1 MAKTG
6 LVPASE
12 NLLLMQREQIRA
24 MVRHLPVGE
33 RAPFSRRAKA
43 ACQYLRAAKEDYGK
57 AYTIAC
63 AMMENW
69 RLLGLELPELI
80 KAGRPKKKPGNF
92 NGLTLGGLGVDE
104 NESKRCQ
111 KMAQISEKEFTEWL
125 DSLRNEPRYQLPSLF
140 MTANSVHVSHNS
152 GEHEWYT
159 PGDYIEAAKQVL
171 GEIDL
176 DPASS
181 AKAQEMVGA
190 RTWYDESEDGLEKD
204 WSGRVWL
211 NPPYTSGVIDSFMA
225 KLRESF
231 DAGAV
236 TAAISLTNNATDT
249 DWFSGAAESASAI
262 CLVAKRVKFLDA
274 DGNPG
279 APLQGQVCLYFG
291 YRPEAFVDSFAVFG
305 GMWVKP

>member
-1 MAKTG
+1 MASTG

-12 NLLLMQREQIRA
+12 NLLLKQTEQIREI
-24 MVRHLPVGE
+24 VRQLPVEE
-33 RAPFSRRAKA
+33 RAPWSRKAKA

-69 RLLGLELPELI
+69 RLLGLELPGLVS
-80 KAGRPKKKPGNF
+80 ANRPKKKQSNVPP
-92 NGLTLGGLGVDE
+92 LTLGGLGIHKDE
-104 NESKRCQ
+104 SARCQ

-125 DSLRNEPRYQLPSLF
+125 DSLRNEPKYQLPSLF
-140 MTANSVHVSHNS
+140 TTAGGCHVSHNA

-159 PGDYIEAAKQVL
+159 PAEYIAAVKEVL

-181 AKAQEMVGA
+181 AKAQETVGA
-190 RTWYDESEDGLEKD
+190 RVWYDKDEDGLEQD

-211 NPPYTSGVIDSFMA
+211 NPPYESGLVDRFMA

-231 DAGAV
+231 DARHV
-236 TAAISLTNNATDT
+236 DEAISLTNNATDT
-249 DWFSGAAESASAI
+249 EWFGGAAESASAM
-262 CLVAKRVKFLDA
+262 CVVLKRIKFLDA

-291 YRPEAFVDSFAVFG
+291 HRPAAFVDSFSGFG